1 VALCVAEV
9 VLVDV
14 DGAVVVL
21 VGSCVVVVVVVEG
34 TGDVPGGGV
43 VVELDVAGELVPPDP
58 LP

>member
-1 VALCVAEV
+1 VAEV